1 MQEILLTLSG
11 KSPASGSGGIN
22 LGIAKRAAGHRV
34 NNNASFR
41 CKLFIKFLVE
51 VLFEN
56 HYNKKQGKQMTD
68 LRTIMEQYVDI
79 DLQQIIISGAKTKEG
94 PSKIRIRPVLLRG
107 ILKYQCTKT
116 VGAKELHDNH
126 DKKEIMAII
135 CEAMESRFKQLQ
147 LQHGQASVSVLVSKK
162 GKMTIKRRAG
172 EGVIDEKRDLSHNR
186 RKQYILAPDRKVGF
200 LIDLGVMSQ
209 EGKIIQ
215 SRYDK
220 FRQINRFLEFIE
232 DILWKL
238 PKDREVSIVDFG
250 CGKSYLTF
258 AMYHYLRELRG
269 YDVRILGLDLKKDV
283 IEHCNALS
291 KKYGYEKLHFH
302 QGDIADCDF
311 ISQVDMVVSLHAC
324 DTATDYALDKAVGWG
339 AAVILSVPCCQHE
352 LNGQIENETLRPVL
366 SYGILKERMA
376 ALLTDGLRAQ
386 MLECA
391 GYETQILEFVDM
403 EHTPK
408 NLLIRAV
415 KTEGKKG
422 DSKELKECME
432 FFHVTPLLDTL
443 LNKRETGED
452 EEKFN

>member
-1 MQEILLTLSG
+1 MTKLRDILE
-11 KSPASGSGGIN
+11 
-22 LGIAKRAAGHRV
+22 RYV
-34 NNNASFR
+34 N
-41 CKLFIKFLVE
+41 
-51 VLFEN
+51 
-56 HYNKKQGKQMTD
+56 
-68 LRTIMEQYVDI
+68 I

-94 PSKIRIRPVLLRG
+94 PSKIRIRPVLLREN
-107 ILKYQCTKT
+107 LMYQCTKT
-116 VGAKELHDNH
+116 VGTKELHSNH
-126 DKKEIMAII
+126 DKEEVVAVI
-135 CEAMESRFKQLQ
+135 CDAVENQFRQLQ
-147 LQHGQASVSVLVSKK
+147 LQHGQATVSVLVSKK
-162 GKMTIKRRAG
+162 GKMTIKCRRG
-172 EGVIDEKRDLSHNR
+172 EDVTGEKRDLSHDR
-186 RKQYILAPDRKVGF
+186 QKHYILAPDRKVGF
-200 LIDLGVMSQ
+200 LVDLGIMSQ

-215 SRYDK
+215 SKYDK

-258 AMYHYLRELRG
+258 AMYHYLKELKE
-269 YDVRILGLDLKKDV
+269 YDVKILGLDLKEDV

-324 DTATDYALDKAVGWG
+324 DTATDHALLRAVGWG

-352 LNGQIENETLRPVL
+352 LNGQIENEILGPVL

-386 MLECA
+386 MLECV

-415 KTEGKKG
+415 KTEGARG
-422 DSKELKECME
+422 NSKELKECME
-432 FFHVTPLLDTL
+432 FFHVTPLLGTL
-443 LNKRETGED
+443 LSKRETGED